1 MDKTWEIIR
10 EVLTYPLIRMGE
22 GSLTLQSLLILGV
35 LFALVLLLEK
45 ILRERVIMRIFE
57 KTDFPESLEYGLA
70 RIMGY
75 VFIVIGWYMALQ
87 FVGIDL
93 SSLAL
98 IAGGISVGGGLACKI
113 SSTILSA
120 ASLFLPSGPLPLAT
134 AWR

>member
-22 GSLTLQSLLILGV
+22 GSLTLQSLLFLGV

-98 IAGGISVGGGLACKI
+98 IAGGVL
-113 SSTILSA
+113 
-120 ASLFLPSGPLPLAT
+120 LPHELPA
-134 AWR
+134 